1 MKRGLSV
8 VALRCSDL
16 SIAFQGTFDSYS
28 RYRVPAAGA
37 AVGELRDVFLSE
49 QGALHAAGAIRSE
62 PVEFLI
68 LILSSG
74 GWEVRF
80 LPLPRTKP
88 LAAPPPESVWNV
100 PFLGCTRSRFLLRPS
115 ARTWSRVSLVGF
127 GGSVC
132 VDTHRQA
139 PDETPSNCRRR
150 QRRTWDEC
158 CGRFWC
164 LSGWR
169 RRSASACTPP
179 RTFPIPTSRV
189 AVRWRWWRTRIG

>member
-49 QGALHAAGAIRSE
+49 EGPLHAAGVIRSE

-74 GWEVRF
+74 GWEVGV
-80 LPLPRTKP
+80 LSLSLLTQECA
-88 LAAPPPESVWNV
+88 LTE
-100 PFLGCTRSRFLLRPS
+100 RS
-115 ARTWSRVSLVGF
+115 
-127 GGSVC
+127 
-132 VDTHRQA
+132 
-139 PDETPSNCRRR
+139 
-150 QRRTWDEC
+150 
-158 CGRFWC
+158 
-164 LSGWR
+164 
-169 RRSASACTPP
+169 
-179 RTFPIPTSRV
+179 
-189 AVRWRWWRTRIG
+189 